1 MNILKSY
8 LKVNKS
14 EYQSTPR
21 KNNHI
26 FIKRKAMKNKQKITA
41 LLTFIAITLC
51 LGTTNTFAQQHQYK
65 NNNKANK
72 PNKELIEAQKIAYI
86 TEKVGFTPA
95 EAKEFWPVY
104 NEYEAKRKEVR
115 KNAKM
120 QKMDE
125 KKSIDEMTEKEAE
138 LIVDEQINEAQ
149 KMLDLRKMYHSKF
162 KAILPATKVLKL
174 YEAEKDFQREMID
187 KLKKRKNQ
195 NAEMP
200 TSNPKK

>member
-1 MNILKSY
+1 MNNSDYPLNKHENNLIL
-8 LKVNKS
+8 
-14 EYQSTPR
+14 
-21 KNNHI
+21 
-26 FIKRKAMKNKQKITA
+26 IKLKAMKNKLKASTIFTV
-41 LLTFIAITLC
+41 IVITLC
-51 LGTTNTFAQQHQYK
+51 MITTNIFAQQYQHR
-65 NNNKANK
+65 NSNKANK
-72 PNKELIEAQKIAYI
+72 PNRELIETQKIAYI

-120 QKMDE
+120 QKANEM
-125 KKSIDEMTEKEAE
+125 KSINEMTEKEAE

-149 KMLDLRKMYHSKF
+149 KMLDLRKMYHAKF

-187 KLKKRKNQ
+187 KLKKRKSQ
-195 NAEMP
+195 NSEIP

>member
-1 MNILKSY
+1 MNILKSC
-8 LKVNKS
+8 LQVIKS
-14 EYQSTPR
+14 EYQSNPHE
-21 KNNHI
+21 NNLI
-26 FIKRKAMKNKQKITA
+26 FIKRKAMKNKQKITT
-41 LLTFIAITLC
+41 LLTFIVITLC
-51 LGTTNTFAQQHQYK
+51 MGATNTFAQQYQHK
-65 NNNKANK
+65 NSNKANK
-72 PNKELIEAQKIAYI
+72 PNHELIETQKIAYI

-120 QKMDE
+120 KKVDE
-125 KKSIDEMTEKEAE
+125 KKSIDEMTEKQAE

-149 KMLDLRKMYHSKF
+149 KMLDLRKMYHAKF

-187 KLKKRKNQ
+187 KLKKRKN
-195 NAEMP
+195 
-200 TSNPKK
+200 